1 MSISPINLKK
11 QEFNNSFRGYNKEEV
26 KTFLEKLADEF
37 ETLQKE
43 NEELKKENE
52 EIKTELDQANIRL
65 SEFRRIETS
74 LQDNL
79 LKAQES
85 ASKSIESSKKQTS
98 LMIKEA
104 EIKASQIVD
113 KAREQANELRTAVI
127 NLKEEKDLLISKL
140 KSIINSQAHLLEIR
154 VTEAGEE
161 SPGLKKLEQEKK
173 IELDVNEVVNKLL

>member
-1 MSISPINLKK
+1 VSISPINIKK
-11 QEFNNSFRGYNKEEV
+11 QEFNKSFRGYNKEEV
-26 KTFLEKLADEF
+26 QAFLEKLADEF
-37 ETLQKE
+37 EAIQ
-43 NEELKKENE
+43 KENE
-52 EIKTELDQANIRL
+52 EIKAELDQANIRL

-127 NLKEEKDLLISKL
+127 NLKEEKDLMISKL

-161 SPGLKKLEQEKK
+161 APGLKKLEQEKK
-173 IELDVNEVVNKLL
+173 VELDVNEVVNKLL